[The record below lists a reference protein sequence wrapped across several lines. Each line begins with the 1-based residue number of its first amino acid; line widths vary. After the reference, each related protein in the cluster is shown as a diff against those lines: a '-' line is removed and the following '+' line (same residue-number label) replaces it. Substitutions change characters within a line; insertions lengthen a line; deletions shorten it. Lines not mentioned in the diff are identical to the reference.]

1 MNLKLVLL
9 GIVAIA
15 GIMSFLVT
23 SPDDAKSESESIVKI
38 VKTPKLK
45 QNPTIMYGCIIICIF
60 LFVILPIMT
69 HIVKLKQENN
79 DSLVINDV

>member
-1 MNLKLVLL
+1 MDENKEDIEDIGQIDELE
-9 GIVAIA
+9 
-15 GIMSFLVT
+15 SE
-23 SPDDAKSESESIVKI
+23 SESESESIVKI